1 LFTEKGQAAPG
12 SKKIPGIS
20 GGGGGE
26 SSRSGGASASA
37 SKKGVDGITYRT
49 GGTSGGSSGRG
60 GGGGGGGFS
69 GNASGPAAY
78 EFEPAYPD
86 EDETQRVDIA
96 HINDFSSDEEPVV
109 TGSRVRNW
117 TQGRGRT
124 PGKGMKPVRL
134 DRVEHKPRKT
144 IEVKEEKVEDMLL
157 VNERPKKERKESG
170 SRVKPEPSNDDD
182 DSLANTPAAPINQA
196 TDDLE
201 TMDIDSGSDEAM
213 VKAPSSPE
221 IKKKIARLTKKDNIP
236 TFQSEEDK
244 QEYIR
249 TQQDRAVLANE
260 IASMYRKPVDGD
272 VLMAGDDDR
281 HAGRT
286 FLFQFPPRIPTL
298 YDPLTSQKPP
308 LPGDTSKVELGEDI
322 QITGSKTGVKN
333 PVDLSA
339 KKKVSFAGP
348 ANPAERV
355 IEIKEEELNEPQLEP
370 SKNEYVNE
378 SGMVGRLVLRKSG
391 KFELLWGGATGN
403 QLAVNKG
410 VTNSFMSVS
419 AVLEHPDGK
428 TQKLSQ
434 PALGARG
441 LGGAQDDGPRYGTA
455 SGMGKVMGK
464 FVVTPDWD
472 TMF

>member
-12 SKKIPGIS
+12 SKKIPGMS
-20 GGGGGE
+20 GGGDGD
-26 SSRSGGASASA
+26 SRKSGGASAST

-49 GGTSGGSSGRG
+49 DGTGGSGSGRG
-60 GGGGGGGFS
+60 GGGGGSS

-96 HINDFSSDEEPVV
+96 HINDFSSDEEPAV
-109 TGSRVRNW
+109 TNGRAKNW
-117 TQGRGRT
+117 GHGRGRMQ
-124 PGKGMKPVRL
+124 GKGMKPVRL

-157 VNERPKKERKESG
+157 VNERPKKEKKESG
-170 SRVKPEPSNDDD
+170 SRVKPEPSSEDEFL
-182 DSLANTPAAPINQA
+182 SNTPTVPVNQA
-196 TDDLE
+196 TDNFE
-201 TMDIDSGSDEAM
+201 TMDIDSDSDETL
-213 VKAPSSPE
+213 VKAPPSPE
-221 IKKKIARLTKKDNIP
+221 TKKKISRLTKKDDMPI
-236 TFQSEEDK
+236 FQSEEDK

-249 TQQDRAVLANE
+249 TQQDRAVLAEE
-260 IASMYRKPVDGD
+260 IASMYRKPTDGD
-272 VLMAGDDDR
+272 AMMDDDDNR

-308 LPGDTSKVELGEDI
+308 LPGEMAKIQMGEDI
-322 QITGSKTGVKN
+322 QIIGSKSGVKN
-333 PVDLSA
+333 PVDLSG

-355 IEIKEEELNEPQLEP
+355 IEIKEEELDEPQLEP

-391 KFELLWGGATGN
+391 KFELLWGGSKGN

-419 AVLEHPDGK
+419 AVLEHPNGK
-428 TQKLSQ
+428 AQKTGQ
-434 PALGARG
+434 PSLGSHS
-441 LGGAQDDGPRYGTA
+441 LGGAAQDEGARYGTA

>member
-1 LFTEKGQAAPG
+1 MFTEKGQAAPG

-20 GGGGGE
+20 GGGGE
-26 SSRSGGASASA
+26 SSRSGAATASA

-49 GGTSGGSSGRG
+49 GGTGSG
-60 GGGGGGGFS
+60 GGGGGSGSGGGGGGSS
-69 GNASGPAAY
+69 GNASGVAAY

-109 TGSRVRNW
+109 TGGRARNW
-117 TQGRGRT
+117 GHGRGRT
-124 PGKGMKPVRL
+124 QGKGMKPVRL

-144 IEVKEEKVEDMLL
+144 IDVKEEKVEDMLL
-157 VNERPKKERKESG
+157 VNERPKKERKESA
-170 SRVKPEPSNDDD
+170 SRVKPEPGHDD
-182 DSLANTPAAPINQA
+182 DSLANTPAAPVNQT

-201 TMDIDSGSDEAM
+201 AMDIDSESDETM
-213 VKAPSSPE
+213 VKTPPSPE
-221 IKKKIARLTKKDNIP
+221 AKKKIAPLIKNSDMP
-236 TFQSEEDK
+236 SFQSEEDK

-249 TQQDRAVLANE
+249 TRQDRAVLAEE
-260 IASMYRKPVDGD
+260 ITSMYRKPTDGD
-272 VLMAGDDDR
+272 VAMDNDDDR

-298 YDPLTSQKPP
+298 YDPLTAQRPY
-308 LPGDTSKVELGEDI
+308 LPSEKAKIELGEDI
-322 QITGSKTGVKN
+322 QITGSKSGVKN
-333 PVDLSA
+333 PVEIA
-339 KKKVSFAGP
+339 GKKKVSFAGP
-348 ANPAERV
+348 ANPAEKV
-355 IEIKEEELNEPQLEP
+355 IEIKEEDIDEPQLEA

-378 SGMVGRLVLRKSG
+378 SGMVGRLVLRRSG
-391 KFELLWGGATGN
+391 KFELLWGGSKGN

-419 AVLEHPDGK
+419 AVLEHSDGK
-428 TQKLSQ
+428 TQKTAQ
-434 PALGARG
+434 PARGSHG